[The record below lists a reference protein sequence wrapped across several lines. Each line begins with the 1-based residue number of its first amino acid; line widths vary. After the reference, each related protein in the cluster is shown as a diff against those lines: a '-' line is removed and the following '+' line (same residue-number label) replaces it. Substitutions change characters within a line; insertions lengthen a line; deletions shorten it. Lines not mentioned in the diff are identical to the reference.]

1 MIKCSYDNKIICKGD
16 VILNSLTHHESL
28 EKVSHIFK
36 LLGDQRRMSI
46 LIHLKER
53 KELSVSELM
62 ELLQMEQSALS
73 HQLRI
78 LKDASL
84 VSFSV
89 KGKNRIYRLK
99 DQHIYEIIQQI
110 VEHVNE

>member
-36 LLGDQRRMSI
+36 LLGDQRIMSI

-84 VSFSV
+84 VSSSV
-89 KGKNRIYRLK
+89 NLDSRKYLT
-99 DQHIYEIIQQI
+99 IIT
-110 VEHVNE
+110 N

>member
-1 MIKCSYDNKIICKGD
+1 
-16 VILNSLTHHESL
+16 
-28 EKVSHIFK
+28 
-36 LLGDQRRMSI
+36 MSI
-46 LIHLKER
+46 LLHLKER

-84 VSFSV
+84 VSSSV

-99 DQHIYEIIQQI
+99 EQHIYEIIQQI